1 MNFCWD
7 IRVMRPGYIRN
18 TGDLEWLAGLALC
31 FEPEP
36 FFYALHRRFAKGGI
50 LQCGS
55 ITRVGMKADFEH
67 HGWHTRSIIL
77 TIVTSYHGLTCN
89 IEVLVSCLH
98 HNQLLHPEQNVVG
111 EFHIVV
117 AFTCAQGTVSFVNSL
132 H

>member
-1 MNFCWD
+1 MNLCWD

-55 ITRVGMKADFEH
+55 ITRVGVKADFEH

-77 TIVTSYHGLTCN
+77 TIVTRSEERRVGKECVSTCRSRWSTYH
-89 IEVLVSCLH
+89 
-98 HNQLLHPEQNVVG
+98 
-111 EFHIVV
+111 
-117 AFTCAQGTVSFVNSL
+117 
-132 H
+132 

>member
-1 MNFCWD
+1 MHLVVWTAIPSIRAPYIFRFLFHRKLWIPLVMNLCWD

-55 ITRVGMKADFEH
+55 ITRVGVKADFEH
-67 HGWHTRSIIL
+67 HGWHTRSRSEAHTYEL
-77 TIVTSYHGLTCN
+77 
-89 IEVLVSCLH
+89 
-98 HNQLLHPEQNVVG
+98 Q
-111 EFHIVV
+111 
-117 AFTCAQGTVSFVNSL
+117 SL
-132 H
+132 MR